1 MTTGNSSNLKIAV
14 VSDIHLGHARN
25 PTERIIKN
33 LRAAF
38 PDNAETAELD
48 MIVLAGD
55 VFDTHLS
62 LPDDVVTE
70 IKVWVTY
77 MLRLC
82 KKHDILL
89 RVLEGTPSH
98 DWKQSKIFQSLNL
111 VTGIGADLK
120 YVRNLSI
127 EYEERHDMWLLF
139 VPDEWTNSTET
150 TLSQVHDLLRAK
162 GLTHVDYAFMHGQFE
177 YQLPPHVQA
186 QKHKSEE
193 YLKIVKHLIF
203 IGHVHIHSRYDR
215 IIAQGSFD
223 RLSHGEEG
231 PKGHV
236 RAYRRG
242 DESDVVFFENEA
254 ALRFVTVK
262 CEAMTLEDTLAEI
275 AKQVQ
280 ALPPDSFVRVQ
291 ATYDN
296 PIFSNMDA
304 LVRKWPW
311 FTWDKKPIDD
321 GETEAAETMVD
332 DEVSYIPI
340 TITRDNVT
348 AMLTDR
354 LINSG
359 APSDVLAMAQEIMP
373 EVL

>member
-1 MTTGNSSNLKIAV
+1 MKIGNYCDLKIAV
-14 VSDIHLGHARN
+14 ASDIHLGHARN
-25 PTERIIKN
+25 PTKRIIDN
-33 LRAAF
+33 LRTAF
-38 PDNAETAELD
+38 PDNSETAELD

-55 VFDTHLS
+55 VFDGLLQ
-62 LPDDVVTE
+62 LPDDEVTE

-89 RVLEGTPSH
+89 WVLEGTPSH
-98 DWKQSKIFQSLNL
+98 DWKQSKLFQTLNE

-120 YVRNLSI
+120 YVKSLSV
-127 EYEERHDMWLLF
+127 EYEQRHDVWLLF
-139 VPDEWTNSTET
+139 VPDEITNSTET

-177 YQLPPHVQA
+177 YQLPPIVKA
-186 QKHKSEE
+186 QKHSSEE
-193 YLKIVKHLIF
+193 YLKIVRHLIF
-203 IGHVHIHSRYDR
+203 IGHVHIHSRLDR

-242 DESDVVFFENEA
+242 NEHDVVFVENKQ

-262 CEAMTLEDTLAEI
+262 CEQMTLVDTLEEI
-275 AKQVQ
+275 AKQVEG
-280 ALPPDSFVRVQ
+280 LPEDAFVRVKGSW
-291 ATYDN
+291 DN
-296 PIFSNMDA
+296 PIFTNMDV
-304 LVRKWPW
+304 LIRKWPW
-311 FTWDKKPIDD
+311 FTWDKQPVDD
-321 GETEAAETMVD
+321 GEVETTETTMD
-332 DEVSYIPI
+332 DEITYVPI
-340 TITRDNVT
+340 TITKDNVISL
-348 AMLTDR
+348 LTDR

-359 APSDVLAMAQEIMP
+359 AASNVLAMAQSIMP

>member
-1 MTTGNSSNLKIAV
+1 MTTGNPSDLKLAV
-14 VSDIHLGHARN
+14 VSDIHLGHPRN
-25 PTERIIKN
+25 PTKRIIRN

-48 MIVLAGD
+48 MIVMAGD
-55 VFDTHLS
+55 VFDGLLQ
-62 LPDDVVTE
+62 LPDDEVTD
-70 IKVWVTY
+70 IKAWIVHV
-77 MLRLC
+77 LRVC

-89 RVLEGTPSH
+89 YVLEGTPSH
-98 DWKQSKIFQSLNL
+98 DWKQPKLFQSLNE

-120 YVRNLSI
+120 YVKSLSI
-127 EYEERHDMWLLF
+127 EYEQRHDLWLLF

-177 YQLPPHVQA
+177 YQLPPIVKA
-186 QKHKSEE
+186 QKHSSEE
-193 YLKIVKHLIF
+193 YLKLVKHLIF
-203 IGHVHIHSRYDR
+203 IGHVHIHSRLER

-223 RLSHGEEG
+223 RLTHGEEG

-242 DESDVVFFENEA
+242 NEHDVVFVENEA

-262 CEAMTLEDTLAEI
+262 CEAMTLQDTLAEI
-275 AKQVQ
+275 AKQVEG
-280 ALPPDSFVRVQ
+280 LPEDSFVRVKGSW
-291 ATYDN
+291 DN
-296 PIFSNMDA
+296 PIFTNMDS
-304 LVRKWPW
+304 LIRKWPW
-311 FTWDKKPIDD
+311 FHWDKQPVDD
-321 GETEAAETMVD
+321 GEAETAEAVVD

-348 AMLTDR
+348 PLLTDR
-354 LINSG
+354 LINAG
-359 APSDVLAMAQEIMP
+359 ATSDVLAMAQEIMI
-373 EVL
+373 EVV

>member
-55 VFDTHLS
+55 VFDTHLA

-98 DWKQSKIFQSLNL
+98 DWKQSKIFQSLNQ

-120 YVRNLSI
+120 YVKSLSI
-127 EYEERHDMWLLF
+127 EYEERHDMWCLF

-162 GLTHVDYAFMHGQFE
+162 GLTQVDYAFMHGQFE
-177 YQLPPHVQA
+177 YQLPPVVKA
-186 QKHKSEE
+186 QKHSSEE

-242 DESDVVFFENEA
+242 AESDVVFVENEA

-262 CEAMTLEDTLAEI
+262 CETMTVEDTLAEI
-275 AKQVQ
+275 AKQVEG
-280 ALPPDSFVRVQ
+280 LPEDSFVRVQ

-296 PIFSNMDA
+296 PIFSNMD
-304 LVRKWPW
+304 LLIRKWPW

-332 DEVSYIPI
+332 DEISYIPI

-348 AMLTDR
+348 SLLTDR

-359 APSDVLAMAQEIMP
+359 ASSDILAMAQEIMP

>member
-14 VSDIHLGHARN
+14 ASDIHLGHARN

-98 DWKQSKIFQSLNL
+98 DWKQSKIFQSLNE

-177 YQLPPHVQA
+177 YQLPPHVKA
-186 QKHKSEE
+186 QKHSSEE

-203 IGHVHIHSRYDR
+203 IGHVHIHSRYER

>member
-1 MTTGNSSNLKIAV
+1 MTTGNPSELKLAV
-14 VSDIHLGHARN
+14 VSDIHLGHPRN
-25 PTERIIKN
+25 PTKRIIRN
-33 LRAAF
+33 LREAF

-48 MIVLAGD
+48 MIVMAGD
-55 VFDTHLS
+55 VFDGLLQ
-62 LPDDVVTE
+62 LPDDEVTD
-70 IKVWVTY
+70 IKAWIVHV
-77 MLRLC
+77 LRVC

-89 RVLEGTPSH
+89 YVLEGTPSH
-98 DWKQSKIFQSLNL
+98 DWKQPKLFQSLND

-120 YVRNLSI
+120 YVKSLSI
-127 EYEERHDMWLLF
+127 EYEQRHDLWLLF

-177 YQLPPHVQA
+177 YQLPPIVKA
-186 QKHKSEE
+186 QKHSSEE

-203 IGHVHIHSRYDR
+203 IGHVHIHSRLDR

-223 RLSHGEEG
+223 RLTHGEEG

-242 DESDVVFFENEA
+242 NEHDVVFVENAA

-262 CEAMTLEDTLAEI
+262 CEAMTLQDTLAEI
-275 AKQVQ
+275 AKQVEG
-280 ALPPDSFVRVQ
+280 LPEDSFVRVKGSW
-291 ATYDN
+291 DN
-296 PIFSNMDA
+296 PIFTNMDS
-304 LVRKWPW
+304 LIRKWPW
-311 FTWDKKPIDD
+311 FHWDKQPVDD
-321 GETEAAETMVD
+321 GEAETAEAVVD

-348 AMLTDR
+348 PLLTDR
-354 LINSG
+354 LINAG
-359 APSDVLAMAQEIMP
+359 ATSDVLAMAQEIMI
-373 EVL
+373 EVV